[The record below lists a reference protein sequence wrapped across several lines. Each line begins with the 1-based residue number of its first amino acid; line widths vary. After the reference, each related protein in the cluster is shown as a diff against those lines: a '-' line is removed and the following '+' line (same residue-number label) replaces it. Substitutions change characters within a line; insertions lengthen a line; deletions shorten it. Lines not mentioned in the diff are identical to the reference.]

1 MQRVK
6 SMPTIPNDPD
16 AIEPALAAPAP
27 TPDAVK
33 TAFSQLVH
41 IEATELTKL
50 PEPHFRDKLLPIVK
64 AWRENPG
71 NVDISVYLA
80 VAGGPQRPI
89 DVIDHLTGEVLF
101 RAPPLLGSLDLMTK
115 QHRHIHAV
123 VNQAVLV
130 EANQHASVADR
141 VLYEGLT
148 PHHPTAVGMVRDAAV
163 TWNLIFAR
171 YGLEPLSGTTSGTTA
186 VYDPTLTDEPFDQ
199 QDF

>member
-1 MQRVK
+1 
-6 SMPTIPNDPD
+6 MPTIPNDPD
-16 AIEPALAAPAP
+16 AIEPALAAPAR
-27 TPDAVK
+27 TPPSVL
-33 TAFSQLVH
+33 TAFSQLAS

-71 NVDISVYLA
+71 QVDISTYLA

-101 RAPPLLGSLDLMTK
+101 RAPPLLGTLDLMTK
-115 QHRHIHAV
+115 EHRQIFRTI
-123 VNQAVLV
+123 NQATLV
-130 EANQHASVADR
+130 EANQHAAVADR

-148 PHHPTAVGMVRDAAV
+148 PHHPTAIGKVRDAAV

-171 YGLEPLSGTTSGTTA
+171 YGLEPLSSAGDPGAA
-186 VYDPTLTDEPFDQ
+186 VFDPTLTDEPFDQ
-199 QDF
+199 EDF